1 MIEFR
6 CTCGKLLKAREE
18 LIGRLTQCPACGK
31 EFAVPST
38 SAAEEA
44 AGSSHEERELD
55 RGHAPRPTRKSGRAL
70 IALILG
76 IASLPLLFFA
86 GIPAIIFGIL
96 GIRDVTHGRGQVD
109 GMGMAVTG
117 IVLGAVG
124 TLLTFPAVAI
134 VGLLMPA
141 MQKVNATAQRM
152 QSANHL
158 RQVAIAMHN
167 YHDTHGSFPPAVVR
181 GKDGKALYSW
191 RVLLLPYL
199 DQDALS
205 KQFKLDE
212 PWDSPNN
219 IKLLSQMPDVFRE
232 PAASNADPT
241 MTFYQVFVGPK
252 TAFESPRGENVTSF
266 TDGTTSTFL
275 VVEAGT
281 GVPWTKPA
289 DLAYDA
295 KAPLPTLGGHH
306 ATGFNAAFADG
317 SVHLI
322 QNNVTEAELRAFI
335 TRNGGEKAQPP

>member
-18 LIGRLTQCPACGK
+18 LIGRLTQCPSCAK

-38 SAAEEA
+38 SAAEET
-44 AGSSHEERELD
+44 AGRSHEERDLD
-55 RGHAPRPTRKSGRAL
+55 RGQAPRPSRKSGRAL
-70 IALILG
+70 TALILG
-76 IASLPLLFFA
+76 IASVPFLLFA

-96 GIRDVTHGRGQVD
+96 GIRDVTQGRGRVD
-109 GMGMAVTG
+109 GIGMAITG

-124 TLLTFPAVAI
+124 TLLTFPAVVI

-141 MQKVNATAQRM
+141 MQKVSAAAQRM
-152 QSANHL
+152 QSANNL
-158 RQVAIAMHN
+158 TQIGIAMHN
-167 YHDTHGSFPPAVVR
+167 YHDSNGSFPPAVVR
-181 GKDGKALYSW
+181 DRNGKPLYSW

-199 DQDALS
+199 DQDALYR
-205 KQFKLDE
+205 QFKLDE
-212 PWDSPNN
+212 PWDSPSN
-219 IKLLSQMPDVFRE
+219 IKLLSQMPAAFRE

-241 MTFYQVFVGPK
+241 TTFYQVFVGPK
-252 TAFESPRGENVTSF
+252 TAFESPRGEKITSF
-266 TDGTTSTFL
+266 TDGISNTLL

-281 GVPWTKPA
+281 AVSWTKPA

-317 SVHLI
+317 SVHFI
-322 QNNVTEAELRAFI
+322 QNNITEAELRALI
-335 TRNGGEKAQPP
+335 TRNGGEKVQPP